1 MGHSIIHTLILVI
14 KQLTSNFDVDKEIKP
29 AFCNACQ
36 FYKCHM
42 QHFLSI
48 EATTS

>member
-14 KQLTSNFDVDKEIKP
+14 KQLNSNFDVDKEIKL
-29 AFCNACQ
+29 AFCNKCQ
-36 FYKCHM
+36 FYECHM

-48 EATTS
+48 EVTTS